1 MSECIAMAIGFGLGA
16 VASVA
21 AVLVAVR
28 MMEGEKREEHNSAP
42 ADVPIDGEEAMRKE
56 KLQKQWENFLNYDG
70 TEKGQVSI
78 EDGEE

>member
-1 MSECIAMAIGFGLGA
+1 MIECIAMVIGFGLGA

-21 AVLVAVR
+21 AMFVAVR
-28 MMEGEKREEHNSAP
+28 MMEGEEREEQCPVP
-42 ADVPIDGEEAMRKE
+42 ADVPIDEEDAMRKE

-78 EDGEE
+78 EEE

>member
-28 MMEGEKREEHNSAP
+28 MMEGEKREEQHPTP
-42 ADVPIDGEEAMRKE
+42 ADVPIDSEEAMRKE